1 VYNIPSK
8 TLYKFN
14 EDDNGGSIAEK
25 IKTIETPTL
34 IIWGDKDQLTDVEDA
49 KKFNEELVNSQ
60 LIVIKDTGHIQYIEK
75 QEIFLKVIFEFIN
88 MKEAF

>member
-1 VYNIPSK
+1 
-8 TLYKFN
+8 
-14 EDDNGGSIAEK
+14 
-25 IKTIETPTL
+25 L
-34 IIWGDKDQLTDVEDA
+34 IDVEYA

>member
-1 VYNIPSK
+1 
-8 TLYKFN
+8 
-14 EDDNGGSIAEK
+14 
-25 IKTIETPTL
+25 L
-34 IIWGDKDQLTDVEDA
+34 IDVEYA

-60 LIVIKDTGHIQYIEK
+60 LIVIKDTGHIPYIEK